1 MTKLCRFALLVMMV
15 APFALLPVAPF
26 VSVLSAETPP
36 QQAQPSGENTTGEG
50 LSLMQEGAKL
60 FMRGILNEM
69 EPAMEDLRSFSG
81 RIEPGLRSFVQEMG
95 PALGEI
101 LGKIDDFSA
110 YHPPEMLPNGDIIIR
125 RKSPIE
131 QKQGNP
137 DGNEIE
143 L

>member
-1 MTKLCRFALLVMMV
+1 MKLSRMALVVTLSAPLALL
-15 APFALLPVAPF
+15 AGAPF
-26 VSVLSAETPP
+26 VTPAKAETPP
-36 QQAQPSGENTTGEG
+36 QQDESSDDSTTGEG

-69 EPAMEDLRSFSG
+69 EPAMKDLRSFSG

-101 LGKIDDFSA
+101 LSKIDDFSA

-125 RKSPIE
+125 RKSPLE
-131 QKQGNP
+131 QDRDDS
-137 DGNEIE
+137 DGEEIE